1 MRKRQLVSM
10 RGLWALAVSA
20 LMVFQPVLGA
30 QHVPSTTGKES
41 NEQIP
46 WDVASNAGR
55 TIVVAMFIGSSFLS
69 RGMAL
74 DDPALIAIAKLTGTA
89 DRNDQPLLNGSVV
102 TSGDSLRT
110 HGNSAL
116 LLASSPGERLWL
128 GPNTNVRLTKNEAG
142 VEVALGRGTVA
153 FETRGHIH
161 VTIDNHEGLALRSR
175 PDTPVQAQLSLF
187 DNQQAQVRVQ
197 QGSLELVEGDRS
209 VVLQPDRAPRDSSI
223 ATRSESNAH
232 QAASGQT
239 TEGSIDGTVVD
250 AQLFVVS
257 GAQITLTNATGKTFT
272 TTSTQVG
279 KFTLSNLAPGVYT
292 LQVSK
297 PGLKPYELKD
307 VVVRSG
313 NESSLLVH
321 LGGTGKQGGSNN
333 LLIWVLVGGAAA
345 GGIGAYLATR
355 GSSNNTN
362 SPSSLP

>member
-1 MRKRQLVSM
+1 MRRRQLVST
-10 RGLWALAVSA
+10 RGPLALAVSV

-30 QHVPSTTGKES
+30 QHVSYTTGTET
-41 NEQIP
+41 NEPLPLNAIP
-46 WDVASNAGR
+46 NVARNL
-55 TIVVAMFIGSSFLS
+55 IVAMVISPLFLS
-69 RGMAL
+69 GGMST

-142 VEVALGRGTVA
+142 VQVALGRGTVA

-175 PDTPVQAQLSLF
+175 SGTPVQAQLSLF

-197 QGSLELVEGDRS
+197 QGYLELVEGDRS
-209 VVLQPDRAPRDSSI
+209 VVLQPARDSSI
-223 ATRSESNAH
+223 ATRSDPNAH
-232 QAASGQT
+232 QVPSGQT
-239 TEGSIDGTVVD
+239 AEGSINGTVVD
-250 AQLFVVS
+250 AQLFVVA
-257 GAQITLTNATGKTFT
+257 GAQITLTNAAGKTLT
-272 TTSTQVG
+272 TTSSQVG
-279 KFTLSNLAPGVYT
+279 NFTLSNLPPGVYT

-321 LGGTGKQGGSNN
+321 LGGTGKQGGGNN

>member
-1 MRKRQLVSM
+1 M
-10 RGLWALAVSA
+10 
-20 LMVFQPVLGA
+20 
-30 QHVPSTTGKES
+30 
-41 NEQIP
+41 
-46 WDVASNAGR
+46 
-55 TIVVAMFIGSSFLS
+55 
-69 RGMAL
+69 
-74 DDPALIAIAKLTGTA
+74 
-89 DRNDQPLLNGSVV
+89 
-102 TSGDSLRT
+102 
-110 HGNSAL
+110 
-116 LLASSPGERLWL
+116 
-128 GPNTNVRLTKNEAG
+128 
-142 VEVALGRGTVA
+142 
-153 FETRGHIH
+153 
-161 VTIDNHEGLALRSR
+161 
-175 PDTPVQAQLSLF
+175 
-187 DNQQAQVRVQ
+187 Q

-209 VVLQPDRAPRDSSI
+209 VVLQPDRLEIRRLPLV
-223 ATRSESNAH
+223 RSRMH
-232 QAASGQT
+232 IKCASGQT

-257 GAQITLTNATGKTFT
+257 GAQITLTNAAGKTLT
-272 TTSTQVG
+272 TTSSRVG
-279 KFTLSNLAPGVYT
+279 KFTLSNLPPGVYT